1 MHGTRARIFIWAVLP
16 WAALLHSSPPAR
28 LEPGSPGTA
37 ERRGHGFV
45 PGGLADRMLVAT
57 GQALSPAGEAVS
69 FAGRP
74 IDLALSP
81 DRRTLYVKD
90 NRGLVVVDAEAW
102 KIRQQ
107 LGFPSGGGSMHG
119 VAVSRDGA
127 RVYATTAQDRLYEA
141 TAAAGYPRSGWRTL
155 AWARA
160 IRLPG
165 PGGKGDSHACGIDL
179 APDETRAYVCL
190 SRNNSLGIVD
200 LKEGRLAREIPV
212 GVAPWGV
219 ALSTDGRTAYV
230 SDWGGRHPKQGERTA
245 SSSGT
250 DTLVDERGI
259 ATSGTVSVVDLGAGR
274 EVVQVE
280 TGLHPSAI
288 ALSADGKTL
297 YVANTNSDT
306 VSVIDTGTRRVK
318 ESILLRPDPSM
329 P

>member
-1 MHGTRARIFIWAVLP
+1 
-16 WAALLHSSPPAR
+16 
-28 LEPGSPGTA
+28 
-37 ERRGHGFV
+37 
-45 PGGLADRMLVAT
+45 
-57 GQALSPAGEAVS
+57 
-69 FAGRP
+69 
-74 IDLALSP
+74 
-81 DRRTLYVKD
+81 
-90 NRGLVVVDAEAW
+90 
-102 KIRQQ
+102 
-107 LGFPSGGGSMHG
+107 MHG

-127 RVYATTAQDRLYEA
+127 RVYATTAQDQLYEA

-165 PGGKGDSHACGIDL
+165 PGGKGDSHACGIAL

-259 ATSGTVSVVDLGAGR
+259 AKSLEDASFVAAHVVVDGKY
-274 EVVQVE
+274 E
-280 TGLHPSAI
+280 TCCQLAQERTSPGKGWAI
-288 ALSADGKTL
+288 GEKLQF
-297 YVANTNSDT
+297 
-306 VSVIDTGTRRVK
+306 
-318 ESILLRPDPSM
+318 
-329 P
+329 